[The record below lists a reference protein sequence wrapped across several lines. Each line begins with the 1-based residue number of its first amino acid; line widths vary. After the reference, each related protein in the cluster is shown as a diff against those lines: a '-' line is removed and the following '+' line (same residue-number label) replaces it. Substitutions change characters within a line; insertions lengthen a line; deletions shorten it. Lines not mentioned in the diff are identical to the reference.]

1 MLNRG
6 VFLTGIFFD
15 IGVIIIMA
23 TIGGFLAKLL
33 KQPSISFYIIMGI
46 LVGPVFHLIRDMSMV
61 DVLSEIGIVF
71 LLFIVGIELDLKR
84 MKAVGA
90 VASIGTLIQMALSF
104 AIGYIIFL
112 ALGFSSMA
120 SLYAGIVLMFSSTMV
135 VIKLLSDK
143 SQLDTLH
150 GRIVIGTLLVQDIVA
165 VVFLTVLGHAGSFSA
180 FSLIVSIFEGLLVFV
195 FALFF
200 SKVIFPQLF
209 KFAAK
214 SQELFFLLSISVCFI
229 FSLVFTWIG
238 FSMAIGA
245 FVAGIMLANLPYNVE
260 IVSKVKNLRDFFA
273 TVFFVSMGIKLSF
286 ATLLDYTVPFF
297 VLLILTVMVIPFFIS
312 LVTLMFGY
320 NRKVSFLVAISLSQV
335 SEFALIA
342 LHEGLLAGVVKPGF
356 LSLVILVVLTSIMV
370 TSYYIK
376 FEDKLYRF
384 ILPFLKFFDKL
395 IGRKKKFEHRLPH
408 SSHDV
413 VLIGYDRIGSR
424 IYRSLKKM
432 GRDILIVDFNP
443 DIITHL
449 MDGKIPCLYGD
460 VADDDILYE
469 LNLHQ
474 VSLVIST
481 IPNHRDT
488 LLMIER
494 VKRVNPHAKLIV
506 TAYVVEEALLL
517 YEAGA
522 DYVILPHLLG
532 GDHAGVLLENISDD
546 LDQLITTKLNH
557 IKELKVHAER
567 FKHHRRFVSD

>member
-1 MLNRG
+1 
-6 VFLTGIFFD
+6 
-15 IGVIIIMA
+15 MA
-23 TIGGFLAKLL
+23 TVGGFLARLL
-33 KQPSISFYIIMGI
+33 KQPAISFYIVMGI
-46 LVGPVFHLIRDMSMV
+46 LIGPVLHLIKDMAMV

-90 VASIGTLIQMALSF
+90 VASFGALVQMFISF
-104 AIGYIIFL
+104 IIGYVIFL
-112 ALGFSSMA
+112 ALGFTNTS

-165 VVFLTVLGHAGSFSA
+165 VVLLTVMGHVGSFSIS
-180 FSLIVSIFEGLLVFV
+180 SLVVSVLEGLLVFV

-214 SQELFFLLSISVCFI
+214 SQELFFLLSISVCFV
-229 FSLVFTWIG
+229 FSLIFTWIG

-286 ATLLDYTVPFF
+286 ATLIGYTVPFF
-297 VLLILTVMVIPFFIS
+297 VLLILTILVIPFFTY
-312 LVTLMFGY
+312 LVTLLFGY
-320 NRKVSFLVAISLSQV
+320 NRKVSFLVAVSMSQV

-342 LHEGLLAGVVKPGF
+342 LHEGLLAGNIQPGF
-356 LSLVILVVLTSIMV
+356 LSLVILVVLTSIIA

-376 FEDKLYRF
+376 FEDKIYRS

-395 IGRKKKFEHRLPH
+395 IGRKRKFEHHVPNR
-408 SSHDV
+408 SHNV

-424 IYRSLKKM
+424 IYRSLKRMKK
-432 GRDILIVDFNP
+432 DVLIVDFNP
-443 DIITHL
+443 DIISHL
-449 MDGKIPCLYGD
+449 ISRKIPCLYGD
-460 VADDDILYE
+460 VGDDDILYE
-469 LNLHQ
+469 LNLRQ
-474 VSLVIST
+474 VDMVIST

-488 LLMIER
+488 LLMIKR
-494 VKRVNPHAKLIV
+494 VRRVNPHAKIIV

-532 GDHAGVLLENISDD
+532 GDHAGVLLENISGD
-546 LDQLITTKLNH
+546 LDQLINTKLNH
-557 IKELKVHAER
+557 IKELKHHAER
-567 FKHHRRFVSD
+567 FKHHRRFVLDN